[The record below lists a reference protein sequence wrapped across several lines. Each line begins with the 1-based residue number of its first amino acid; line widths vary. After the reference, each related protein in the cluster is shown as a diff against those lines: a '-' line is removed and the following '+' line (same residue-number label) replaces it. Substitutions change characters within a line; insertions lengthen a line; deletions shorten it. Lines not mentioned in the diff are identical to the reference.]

1 MVQEN
6 ESQTNTSTYKPLVS
20 KRIRNDVYAKG
31 ISSKQMKRSDTSNQS
46 SVSIDTKS
54 PSTITG
60 PESPVKFTFFNT
72 QPSTRYS
79 AVKRIYQDEAINHPL
94 SVSDEY
100 SLDSSLGDYLSEKMT
115 VQENQQQNVSQRS
128 PQLASIEQA
137 TGPNQKEAIVEKE
150 QSLLSPPKDKVV
162 DQIPYESLT
171 QMSGYPQ
178 TMDHSSYTQ
187 LTDQS
192 SIKPV
197 TQSKVIPEDLPVE
210 TSSSQQLSDTI
221 ETDKPSSNQTG
232 RVLSDGFIRP
242 LPSAHPSLSVQE
254 QPPPSVNTEKKRE
267 EPLSCSMLADLDVA
281 YSVPSSG
288 PVTPV
293 QPSTKPGSVKDPNLA
308 AFPSMAIPSI
318 PVMNTSLLEQSPNQ
332 YINPGMGFPSPLYP
346 PYSQSSSAYSYPYIT
361 DPQTAPLYSQV
372 PIDRNDLPTA
382 MVGNDPSITAIRNE
396 GNGSNLTGME

>member
-1 MVQEN
+1 MIQEN
-6 ESQTNTSTYKPLVS
+6 ESQTNSSTYKPLVS

-46 SVSIDTKS
+46 SVSIGTKS

-60 PESPVKFTFFNT
+60 PESPVKYTFFNT

-79 AVKRIYQDEAINHPL
+79 AVKRIYQDETINHPL

-100 SLDSSLGDYLSEKMT
+100 SLDSSLSDDLSEKMN
-115 VQENQQQNVSQRS
+115 VQENQQQSVSQQS
-128 PQLASIEQA
+128 PHQTSIEQA
-137 TGPNQKEAIVEKE
+137 TEPNQKEGIEEKE
-150 QSLLSPPKDKVV
+150 QSSLSPPKDKVV

-171 QMSGYPQ
+171 QM
-178 TMDHSSYTQ
+178 
-187 LTDQS
+187 
-192 SIKPV
+192 V
-197 TQSKVIPEDLPVE
+197 TQSKVISEDLPVE

-232 RVLSDGFIRP
+232 RVLSDRFIRP
-242 LPSAHPSLSVQE
+242 LPSAQPSLSVQE

-267 EPLSCSMLADLDVA
+267 EPLSCSMLADLDVT

-293 QPSTKPGSVKDPNLA
+293 QPSTKPGSVKDPNPA

-318 PVMNTSLLEQSPNQ
+318 PVVNTSLLEQSPNH
-332 YINPGMGFPSPLYP
+332 YINPGMDFPSPLCP
-346 PYSQSSSAYSYPYIT
+346 PYLQSSAAYSHPYMT
-361 DPQTAPLYSQV
+361 DPQSAQMYSQV
-372 PIDRNDLPTA
+372 PIDRNDVPITL
-382 MVGNDPSITAIRNE
+382 VGNDPSITAIRNE
-396 GNGSNLTGME
+396 GNGSNLTGMV